1 MEFEDK
7 LLNFQEASSFA
18 TSLTGRIITSSNISY
33 LIQYGLISKKSD
45 NTGTVISKRELESYY
60 RNKVLSKERKWKGE
74 LGQDINW
81 KLSFDNISE
90 KERTKHVHRLH
101 PYKGKFIP
109 QLVEYFL
116 DSKIDEFKKQVY
128 FKPGSYV
135 LDPFCGSGTT
145 LVQANELGINSIGID
160 ISSFNA
166 LISNVKVDSHD
177 LLELSK
183 AIDDITNSLND
194 FVRGKEYLAFDTAL
208 TSELNSFNNRFF
220 SAPEYRYSVKRGI
233 INEKDYS
240 FEKEKEAL
248 ILFKDLVKKYQVNIY
263 QDENS
268 DNFLDGWYTRPVREE
283 IDHVFSKIK
292 LLDNKNIKR
301 VLTVILSR
309 TMRSCRATSHQD
321 LATLIEP
328 IYTTYYCHKHFKICK
343 PLFSILTWWKRYSA
357 DTLKRLMDFSK
368 VKTEAQQ
375 HCFAGDSRII
385 DLKEKLSAWNRP
397 FSSHIELEGF
407 DGIFSSPPYVGLID
421 YHEQHAYAYDL
432 FKFVRHDSA
441 EIGPLSKGQTKDAQ
455 ASYII
460 DVSKV
465 LLNCK
470 RYLKRDYDI
479 FLVANDKYNLYPKI
493 ANNCNMKI
501 VEEFKRPV
509 LNRTEKNKA
518 PYSES
523 IFHMKEI

>member
-166 LISNVKVDSHD
+166 
-177 LLELSK
+177 
-183 AIDDITNSLND
+183 
-194 FVRGKEYLAFDTAL
+194 
-208 TSELNSFNNRFF
+208 
-220 SAPEYRYSVKRGI
+220 
-233 INEKDYS
+233 
-240 FEKEKEAL
+240 
-248 ILFKDLVKKYQVNIY
+248 
-263 QDENS
+263 
-268 DNFLDGWYTRPVREE
+268 
-283 IDHVFSKIK
+283 
-292 LLDNKNIKR
+292 
-301 VLTVILSR
+301 
-309 TMRSCRATSHQD
+309 
-321 LATLIEP
+321 
-328 IYTTYYCHKHFKICK
+328 
-343 PLFSILTWWKRYSA
+343 
-357 DTLKRLMDFSK
+357 
-368 VKTEAQQ
+368 
-375 HCFAGDSRII
+375 
-385 DLKEKLSAWNRP
+385 
-397 FSSHIELEGF
+397 
-407 DGIFSSPPYVGLID
+407 
-421 YHEQHAYAYDL
+421 
-432 FKFVRHDSA
+432 
-441 EIGPLSKGQTKDAQ
+441 
-455 ASYII
+455 
-460 DVSKV
+460 
-465 LLNCK
+465 
-470 RYLKRDYDI
+470 
-479 FLVANDKYNLYPKI
+479 
-493 ANNCNMKI
+493 
-501 VEEFKRPV
+501 
-509 LNRTEKNKA
+509 
-518 PYSES
+518 
-523 IFHMKEI
+523 